1 MPNICGFVDT
11 LPAGSESSILET
23 MLSAPGHGNQPRINR
38 FVEPGAG
45 MGSSAGL
52 SSEQGA
58 AARIGNMLI
67 SYEGRP
73 RWAGDTPME
82 FREVSSMIEGI
93 ALAYRSAGLEC
104 LKHLR
109 GPFALAILIPEQ
121 RRALLAID
129 KMGIRPLA
137 YGATATGL
145 AYASNASALA
155 KYPGIDHSLS
165 PQAIHDYLY
174 FHMVPSPQ
182 TIFCGIRKLPP
193 AHYALYDNGRFQTQR
208 YWLPNFDPA
217 IDPQDALCTQ
227 LRSRLEQAMDFQI
240 DEDTAKVTGAF
251 LSGGLDSSTVVGL
264 LAERNAHASAY
275 TIGFDAEGY
284 DEIPYARQSASHY
297 HSRLH
302 EYYVTPGDVAD
313 AIEIIAGGYD
323 EPFGNASVIPSYF
336 CAKMA
341 REDGC
346 AVLLAGDGGDEIFAG
361 NERYLTQKMF
371 SYFETAPDIVRQIF
385 KTALLSNN
393 IGDSVPLVRKARS
406 YVRQA
411 FMPLPDRLNSYNF
424 LRRAPAADIFNPDF
438 LSQIDTTLADQE
450 QRAIFQLPSNADSL
464 QRMLFLDWKFTL
476 ADNDLRKVNLAC
488 NLAGIEV
495 RYPLLDDGLVEFST
509 TIPSKLLIPDRTLRD
524 FYKNSLKAFLPPHTI
539 GKKKHGFGLPFGVWM
554 AQDPR
559 LHEMVQHYLEA
570 MKHRKI
576 LKSDYIDGLLYA
588 QRSQHTAYYG
598 VMIWVIVML
607 EQWLKI
613 RNI

>member
-1 MPNICGFVDT
+1 MPNICGFLDT
-11 LPAGSESSILET
+11 LPAGSERSILET
-23 MLSAPGHGNQPRINR
+23 LLSAPGYGNQPRINR
-38 FVEPGAG
+38 FVEPGAAI
-45 MGSSAGL
+45 GSSAGL

-137 YGATATGL
+137 YGATATGFV
-145 AYASNASALA
+145 YASNPSSLA

-182 TIFCGIRKLPP
+182 TIFRGIRKLPP
-193 AHYALYDNGRFQTQR
+193 AHCALYDNGRINIQR
-208 YWLPNFDPA
+208 YWSPHFEVATDSE
-217 IDPQDALCTQ
+217 DALYTR
-227 LRSRLEQAMDFQI
+227 LRSRLEQAMDRQI
-240 DEDTAKVTGAF
+240 DEDTTNVTGAF

-264 LAERNAHASAY
+264 LAERNAQASAY

-284 DEIPYARQSASHY
+284 DEIPYARQSAAHY

-302 EYYVTPGDVAD
+302 EYYVTPGNVAD

-341 REDGC
+341 RDNGC
-346 AVLLAGDGGDEIFAG
+346 KVLLAGDGGDEIFAG
-361 NERYLTQKMF
+361 NERYLTQQMF
-371 SYFETAPDIVRQIF
+371 SYFETAPGIVRQIL
-385 KTALLSNN
+385 KTALLSND
-393 IGDSVPLVRKARS
+393 IGDSVSFVRKARS
-406 YVRQA
+406 YIRQA
-411 FMPLPDRLNSYNF
+411 TMPLPDRLNSYNF
-424 LRRAPAADIFNPDF
+424 LRRTPLTEIFDPDF
-438 LSQIDTTLADQE
+438 LSQIDTTLPDQE
-450 QRAIFQLPSNADSL
+450 QRTNFRLPANADTL

-495 RYPLLDDGLVEFST
+495 RYPLLDDELVEFSS
-509 TIPSKLLIPDRTLRD
+509 TIPSNLLIHDRRLRD
-524 FYKNSLKAFLPPHTI
+524 FYKKALREFLPPHTI

-559 LHEMVQHYLEA
+559 LREMAQHHLIA
-570 MKHRKI
+570 MKRRLI
-576 LKSDYIDGLLYA
+576 LKPDYIDGLLDA

-607 EQWLKI
+607 ELWFQK
-613 RNI
+613 RNF